1 MQLVRFVSVVVTAG
15 AVLSGSAAAQQR
27 SGPAPVRGYLIGGG
41 GASIEPNRS
50 ASIAAEIAENVHP
63 NVQIYANVAYYDNL
77 LSDASRNQLT
87 AVAQDLTIATGTPW
101 EFSGRDRG
109 RSFSFGAKFVKSTGG
124 MRPYVGAGIGVLN
137 LRRTITERFRGNLT
151 SSFLAEF
158 GSADGVLDVS
168 QTNTNKPLGEIGAG
182 VGFVVGRHGYVDFG
196 YRYRKPFHTPGQSYD
211 ISNVGVAAGV
221 KF

>member
-1 MQLVRFVSVVVTAG
+1 MQFVRFISVVVIAG
-15 AVLSGSAAAQQR
+15 AVLTGSAAAQQR
-27 SGPAPVRGYLIGGG
+27 SAPAPLRGYLIGGG

-50 ASIAAEIAENVHP
+50 ASISAEIAENVHP
-63 NVQIYANVAYYDNL
+63 NIQIYANAAYYDNL

-87 AVAQDLTIATGTPW
+87 AVAQALTVATGTPW

-124 MRPYVGAGIGVLN
+124 FRPYVGTGIGAIN
-137 LRRTITERFRGNLT
+137 LRRTVIERFRGNLT
-151 SSFLAEF
+151 ESFLAEF
-158 GSADGVLDVS
+158 GSADGVVDVKL
-168 QTNTNKPLGEIGAG
+168 TNTNKPMGEIAAG
-182 VGFVVGRHGYVDFG
+182 VGVVVGRRGYVDFG
-196 YRYRKPFHTPGQSYD
+196 YRYRKAFHAPGQSFN